1 MCRLG
6 RRSAMSRSLG
16 EFISEAGLLSRL
28 PLSSESMLDKLLA
41 LERSDGLSSAVVGSP
56 LTMNSDDDEP
66 GMSSGPQNFS
76 WNADSRV
83 FTVLLECDEVGIKY
97 DWISRAHLSNG
108 SVSDPGRKSSVSFPG
123 NSLFALSFSGTSWLR
138 RRNERDDDRAG
149 SVRRLITSVGRTID
163 FFLCRA
169 ATSPI

>member
-6 RRSAMSRSLG
+6 RRSAMSESLG

-41 LERSDGLSSAVVGSP
+41 LERSDGLRSAVVGSP

-66 GMSSGPQNFS
+66 GKSSGSLNFS

-83 FTVLLECDEVGIKY
+83 FTVLLECDEVGIK
-97 DWISRAHLSNG
+97 
-108 SVSDPGRKSSVSFPG
+108 
-123 NSLFALSFSGTSWLR
+123 
-138 RRNERDDDRAG
+138 
-149 SVRRLITSVGRTID
+149 
-163 FFLCRA
+163 
-169 ATSPI
+169 